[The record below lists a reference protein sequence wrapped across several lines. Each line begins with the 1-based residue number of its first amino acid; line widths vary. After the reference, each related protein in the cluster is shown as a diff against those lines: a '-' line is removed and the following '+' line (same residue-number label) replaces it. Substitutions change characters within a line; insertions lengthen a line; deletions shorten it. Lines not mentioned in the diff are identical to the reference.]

1 MIKIEKNGAVMEVLD
16 EHQFA
21 AYAKVGWKRYT
32 EKPAVEEDFM
42 PKPQKPV
49 ETAVPRR
56 GRRKAGV

>member
-21 AYAKVGWKRYT
+21 AYAKVGWKRYA
-32 EKPAVEEDFM
+32 EKPA
-42 PKPQKPV
+42 

-56 GRRKAGV
+56 GRRKAGA